1 MVRAFL
7 REIPE
12 TVENDLA
19 FVNLYALD
27 DVRVRPQYQVRAG
40 VYRLVADYKLIIG
53 KGSSHEM
60 DSPMKRHHDNINLFF
75 GPLDVGFH
83 GHDMLGTGDGDHLGW
98 SSRLKFLRFVVR
110 RDFQRGTSGFVLSR
124 LVFFRENGVVIQKR
138 DAGPFALQDHRASR
152 LLDVSPHAGGLDAV
166 TPQDFD
172 TVNQRLGTV
181 VEAMIA
187 CVGHEIETCVNQR
200 FHVIRMYP

>member
-27 DVRVRPQYQVRAG
+27 DVRVRTQNQIRAG
-40 VYRLVADYKLIIG
+40 VYRLMTDYKLIVG

-60 DSPMKRHHDNINLFF
+60 DSPMERHHDNISLCFRS
-75 GPLDVGFH
+75 LDVGFH
-83 GHDMLGTGDGDHLGW
+83 GRDMLGAGDGDYFWW
-98 SSRLKFLRFVVR
+98 SSGLKFLWFVVR
-110 RDFQRGTSGFVLSR
+110 RDFHRGASGFVLSR

-138 DAGPFALQDHRASR
+138 DAGSFALQDHRASR
-152 LLDVSPHAGGLDAV
+152 LLDVSTHAGGLDAV
-166 TPQDFD
+166 ARQYFD

-187 CVGHEIETCVNQR
+187 CVGHQIETCVD
-200 FHVIRMYP
+200 